1 MKYAALKKTDI
12 ANGNGVRVS
21 LWVSGCERHC
31 PGCFNPEAQDFA
43 YGKDFTQDTLSEIL
57 NALGESF
64 IKGLTLLGGEPMA
77 EQNQPEVLN
86 IVRTVKENFPNK
98 DIWLYTGYKYEEISH
113 NEILNFIDI
122 LVDGEFIEAQK
133 NLSLKFRGS
142 SNQRI
147 IDLNETKKNK
157 RIVLWQEN

>member
-1 MKYAALKKTDI
+1 MKYAGLKKTDI

-43 YGKDFTQDTLSEIL
+43 YGKDFTHDTLSEIL
-57 NALGESF
+57 DALGESF

-86 IVRTVKENFPNK
+86 IVRTVKEIFPNK

-113 NEILNFIDI
+113 NEILYFVDI

-147 IDLNETKKNK
+147 IDLNKT
-157 RIVLWQEN
+157 RTTGTFTLLDI

>member
-1 MKYAALKKTDI
+1 MKYAGLKKTDI

-21 LWVSGCERHC
+21 LWVSGCGRHC

-86 IVRTVKENFPNK
+86 IVRTVKENFLNK

-113 NEILNFIDI
+113 NEILNFVDI

-133 NLSLKFRGS
+133 NLTLRFRGS

-147 IDLNETKKNK
+147 IDLNKT
-157 RIVLWQEN
+157 RATGTLTLLDI